1 MKNRL
6 TTLRE
11 KVGWTPVELANSVGV
26 TRATITAIE
35 NGSYDP
41 SLFLAYDIAEALNA
55 NVTEIFPPAS
65 RRERLE
71 GVAARPWY
79 VRLFFDRGE

>member
-11 KVGWTPVELANSVGV
+11 KTGWTADELADSVGV
-26 TRATITAIE
+26 STACIKAIE

-41 SLFLAYDIAEALNA
+41 SLFMAYDIAEALDA
-55 NVTEIFPPAS
+55 RVTELFPPVP
-65 RRERLE
+65 RRGRLE
-71 GVAARPWY
+71 ELAAKPWY
-79 VRLFFDRGE
+79 VRLFFE

>member
-11 KVGWTPVELANSVGV
+11 KTGSTPVELANSVGV

-41 SLFLAYDIAEALNA
+41 SLFLAYDIAEALDTR
-55 NVTEIFPPAS
+55 VTELFPPVP
-65 RRERLE
+65 RRVRLQE
-71 GVAARPWY
+71 LAARPWY
-79 VRLFFDRGE
+79 VRLFFD

>member
-1 MKNRL
+1 MKNQL
-6 TTLRE
+6 ITLRE
-11 KVGWTPVELANSVGV
+11 KTGWTPVELANTVGV

-41 SLFLAYDIAEALNA
+41 SLFLAYDIAEALDA
-55 NVTEIFPPAS
+55 NVTEVFPPVS

-71 GVAARPWY
+71 LAARPWY
-79 VRLFFDRGE
+79 VRLFFD

>member
-11 KVGWTPVELANSVGV
+11 KAGWTPVELANSVGV
-26 TRATITAIE
+26 TMATITAIE

-55 NVTEIFPPAS
+55 NVTEIFPPVS

-71 GVAARPWY
+71 EIAARPWY
-79 VRLFFDRGE
+79 VRLFFD

>member
-11 KVGWTPVELANSVGV
+11 KADWTPSELADFVGV

-35 NGSYDP
+35 DGSYDP
-41 SLFLAYDIAEALNA
+41 SLFLAYDIAEVLAA
-55 NVTEIFPPAS
+55 KVTELFPPVP
-65 RRERLE
+65 RRVRLE
-71 GVAARPWY
+71 ELAARPWY
-79 VRLFFDRGE
+79 VRLFFD

>member
-11 KVGWTPVELANSVGV
+11 KAGWTPVELANSVGV

-41 SLFLAYDIAEALNA
+41 KPLFSLRHCRTLGRQSDRAISSSAKKSA
-55 NVTEIFPPAS
+55 TRRAS
-65 RRERLE
+65 SKT
-71 GVAARPWY
+71 V
-79 VRLFFDRGE
+79 VRQAVFGLR

>member
-11 KVGWTPVELANSVGV
+11 RAGWTPAELANSVGF
-26 TRATITAIE
+26 TSACITAIE

-41 SLFLAYDIAEALNA
+41 SLFLAYDIAEALGA
-55 NVTEIFPPAS
+55 NVAELFPPVPIKVG
-65 RRERLE
+65 LE
-71 GVAARPWY
+71 ELAAKPWY
-79 VRLFFDRGE
+79 VRLFFD

>member
-11 KVGWTPVELANSVGV
+11 KTGWTPAEFANSVGV

-35 NGSYDP
+35 DGSYDP
-41 SLFLAYDIAEALNA
+41 SLFLAYDIAEALDA
-55 NVTEIFPPAS
+55 RVTELFPPVP
-65 RRERLE
+65 RRLRLE
-71 GVAARPWY
+71 ELAARPSY
-79 VRLFFDRGE
+79 VRLFFD

>member
-11 KVGWTPVELANSVGV
+11 KAGWTPVELPNSVGV
-26 TRATITAIE
+26 TRAAITAIE

-41 SLFLAYDIAEALNA
+41 SLFLAFDIAEALDVT
-55 NVTEIFPPAS
+55 VTELFPPVP
-65 RRERLE
+65 RRVRLE
-71 GVAARPWY
+71 ELAARPWY
-79 VRLFFDRGE
+79 AKLIFD

>member
-11 KVGWTPVELANSVGV
+11 KAGWTPVELANSVGV
-26 TRATITAIE
+26 TRARITAIE

-41 SLFLAYDIAEALNA
+41 TLFLAYDIAEALDA
-55 NVTEIFPPAS
+55 K
-65 RRERLE
+65 
-71 GVAARPWY
+71 
-79 VRLFFDRGE
+79 

>member
-11 KVGWTPVELANSVGV
+11 KTGWTPAELADFVGV

-35 NGSYDP
+35 DGSYDP
-41 SLFLAYDIAEALNA
+41 SLFFGLRHCRSLDAR
-55 NVTEIFPPAS
+55 VTELFPPVPT
-65 RRERLE
+65 RVRLE
-71 GVAARPWY
+71 EIAARPWY
-79 VRLFFDRGE
+79 VRLFFD

>member
-11 KVGWTPVELANSVGV
+11 KAGWTPVELANSVGV

-41 SLFLAYDIAEALNA
+41 SLFLAYDIAEALDA
-55 NVTEIFPPAS
+55 RVTELFPPVPRS
-65 RRERLE
+65 VRLE
-71 GVAARPWY
+71 ELAARPWY
-79 VRLFFDRGE
+79 VRPFFD

>member
-6 TTLRE
+6 KTLRE
-11 KVGWTPVELANSVGV
+11 KTGWTPTELADFVGV
-26 TRATITAIE
+26 SRACITAVE

-41 SLFLAYDIAEALNA
+41 SLFLAYDIAEALNT
-55 NVTEIFPPAS
+55 NVTELFPPVS

-71 GVAARPWY
+71 ELAARPWY
-79 VRLFFDRGE
+79 VRLFFD

>member
-11 KVGWTPVELANSVGV
+11 RAGWTPADLANSVGV
-26 TRATITAIE
+26 TTACITAIE
-35 NGSYDP
+35 NGSYGP
-41 SLFLAYDIAEALNA
+41 SLFLAYDIAEALNT
-55 NVTEIFPPAS
+55 NVTEVFLPVS

-71 GVAARPWY
+71 QLAARPWY
-79 VRLFFDRGE
+79 LRLFFD

>member
-11 KVGWTPVELANSVGV
+11 KAGWTPVELANSVGV

-35 NGSYDP
+35 NGRFHP
-41 SLFLAYDIAEALNA
+41 SLFLAYDIAEALDA
-55 NVTEIFPPAS
+55 RVTELFPPVP
-65 RRERLE
+65 RRVRIEEL
-71 GVAARPWY
+71 AARPWY
-79 VRLFFDRGE
+79 VRLFFD

>member
-11 KVGWTPVELANSVGV
+11 KAGWTPTELADSVGV
-26 TRATITAIE
+26 SRACITAIE
-35 NGSYDP
+35 NGNYDP
-41 SLFLAYDIAEALNA
+41 SLFLAYDISEALNT
-55 NVTEIFPPAS
+55 NVIEVFPPVS

-71 GVAARPWY
+71 QLAARPWY
-79 VRLFFDRGE
+79 VRLFFD

>member
-11 KVGWTPVELANSVGV
+11 KAGWTPVELANTVCV

-35 NGSYDP
+35 DGSYDP
-41 SLFLAYDIAEALNA
+41 SLFLAYDIGEALDA
-55 NVTEIFPPAS
+55 RVTELFPPVPT
-65 RRERLE
+65 RVRLE
-71 GVAARPWY
+71 ELAARPWY
-79 VRLFFDRGE
+79 VRLFFD

>member
-11 KVGWTPVELANSVGV
+11 KAGWTPVELANSVGV

-35 NGSYDP
+35 NGSYD
-41 SLFLAYDIAEALNA
+41 IAEALDA
-55 NVTEIFPPAS
+55 RVTELFPPVP
-65 RRERLE
+65 RRVRLE
-71 GVAARPWY
+71 ELAARPWY
-79 VRLFFDRGE
+79 VRLFFD

>member
-11 KVGWTPVELANSVGV
+11 KAGWTPVELANSVGV
-26 TRATITAIE
+26 TRAITAIE

-41 SLFLAYDIAEALNA
+41 SLFLAYDIAEALDA
-55 NVTEIFPPAS
+55 RVTELFPPVP
-65 RRERLE
+65 RRVRLE
-71 GVAARPWY
+71 ELAARPWY
-79 VRLFFDRGE
+79 VRLFFD

>member
-11 KVGWTPVELANSVGV
+11 KAGWTPVELANTVGV

-35 NGSYDP
+35 DGSYDP
-41 SLFLAYDIAEALNA
+41 SLFLAYDIAEALDA
-55 NVTEIFPPAS
+55 RVTELFPPVP
-65 RRERLE
+65 RRVRLE
-71 GVAARPWY
+71 ELAARPWY
-79 VRLFFDRGE
+79 FRLFFD